1 MHQVELAIRQP
12 GEAQEDRGSGLPL
25 CGKPGPSTKSVTLN
39 GVWMRLH
46 CPMLARPL
54 GDAWRP
60 CPSYR
65 YSGPRTTPGPHNK
78 HFLSSASPTA
88 LHSEDQGVALSSHHR
103 SRKPLFTKTQNEIW
117 STRQQFIISPG
128 ISLRFRTPLYVNHM
142 PPLRLAFS
150 TAPTRQFPIGPIG
163 LHVRPG
169 TVIRLSR

>member
-1 MHQVELAIRQP
+1 MCWLYANPARPRQTE
-12 GEAQEDRGSGLPL
+12 GQAYLSVAS
-25 CGKPGPSTKSVTLN
+25 PGPSTKSVTLN

-54 GDAWRP
+54 GDARRP

-65 YSGPRTTPGPHNK
+65 YSGPRTTPGPHNER
-78 HFLSSASPTA
+78 FLSSASPTA
-88 LHSEDQGVALSSHHR
+88 LHGEDQGVALSSHHR

-128 ISLRFRTPLYVNHM
+128 ISLRFRTQLYVNHT
-142 PPLRLAFS
+142 PPLCLAFS